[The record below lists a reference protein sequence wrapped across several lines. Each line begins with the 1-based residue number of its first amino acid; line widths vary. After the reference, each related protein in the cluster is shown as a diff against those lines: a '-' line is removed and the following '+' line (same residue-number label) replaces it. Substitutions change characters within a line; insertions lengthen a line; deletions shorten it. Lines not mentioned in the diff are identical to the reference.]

1 MGATTRRPPA
11 SRTNIQLTVT
21 VTSTAMS
28 TLSPTRTTA
37 IRTRTTAI
45 RTPPGML
52 TTMVTRTATRTATR
66 TNTPTPTRTNT
77 SARKMRLCTLT
88 SALPTRAK

>member
-52 TTMVTRTATRTATR
+52 TTMVTRTATRT
-66 TNTPTPTRTNT
+66 NTPTPTRTNT

>member
-52 TTMVTRTATRTATR
+52 TTMVTRT
-66 TNTPTPTRTNT
+66 NTPTPTRTNT

>member
-45 RTPPGML
+45 RTPPGS
-52 TTMVTRTATRTATR
+52 RTATR
-66 TNTPTPTRTNT
+66 TNTPTPNRTNT

>member
-45 RTPPGML
+45 RTPPG
-52 TTMVTRTATRTATR
+52 TRTATR
-66 TNTPTPTRTNT
+66 TNTPTPNRTNT

>member
-52 TTMVTRTATRTATR
+52 TTMATR